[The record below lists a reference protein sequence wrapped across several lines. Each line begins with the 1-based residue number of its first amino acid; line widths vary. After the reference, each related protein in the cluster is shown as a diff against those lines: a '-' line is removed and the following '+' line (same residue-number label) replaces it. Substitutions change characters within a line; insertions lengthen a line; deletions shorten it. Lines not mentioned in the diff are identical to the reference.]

1 MISDFTERI
10 EIKRIAIGYDFGFEP
25 SETTETSILTTWANI
40 KEVKRSSAVQQ
51 QLDVENDNYKMTIR
65 YVSGR
70 DVRKDDVIVWN
81 SERYR
86 AITSSSVNE
95 IGKKKF
101 LETLIVRQHG

>member
-10 EIKRIAIGYDFGFEP
+10 EIKRVSIPEDFGFEP
-25 SETTETSILTTWANI
+25 TTPSEVSITTTWANI

-51 QLDVENDNYKMTIR
+51 QLDVENDNYKVTMR
-65 YVSGR
+65 YVAGR
-70 DVRKDDVIVWN
+70 EILKDDVIVWSGN
-81 SERYR
+81 RYR